1 MANGMIILITLL
13 KKTYNRLN
21 IMRASSTFS
30 LEKNYISFIEP
41 LMEYADVIWYNQKQN
56 LINKLE
62 NIQLD
67 AARIVTGGIRLTS
80 HDSLYEETK
89 WEKLKDRRN
98 SHKLVLFHKMNYY
111 KTPQYLA
118 ELIPKTAST
127 RHNTSQINNIV
138 NINCPT
144 SLYPKYFLPSTVKA
158 WNDLPLPTRNLESLN
173 SFKSLIN
180 TKTLKFQP
188 IIMLDVS

>member
-98 SHKLVLFHKMNYY
+98 NHKLVLFHKMN

-118 ELIPKTAST
+118 ELIPKTVGT
-127 RHNTSQINNIV
+127 RHTHNTRQINNIV
-138 NINCPT
+138 NINCRT
-144 SLYPKYFLPSTVKA
+144 SLYSEYFLSSTVKA
-158 WNDLPLPTRNLESLN
+158 WNDL
-173 SFKSLIN
+173 
-180 TKTLKFQP
+180 
-188 IIMLDVS
+188 